1 MIKKSDLL
9 TATGSVISINDAG
22 IAPIEQLIVPIRL
35 KYEGE
40 GDASP
45 SNIRPIGITREV
57 SVRVINTLLQ
67 DGRINVK
74 APEIEVFK
82 IGETQLKLDGLS
94 LDPVA
99 KMLYDGEA
107 SYELTEEELDRF
119 LKKIDVRTHLQVIT
133 TDVGVAEGFVDAV
146 HGVTTCEKKAIV
158 FDDEM
163 VPALYKTGTLS
174 CFKWQLDEEERP
186 DKNAVDSQICSHLRY
201 MSFFDIVRSDEPGFC
216 ANGNDG
222 MLTFNIPGAYTVEGC
237 VRFLADQYK
246 AGTPLT
252 FTWKLAENIETGCKV
267 GKLKTFYKENTIW
280 SSNGE
285 VI

>member
-40 GDASP
+40 GNASP
-45 SNIRPIGITREV
+45 FNIRPIGITREV
-57 SVRVINTLLQ
+57 SVRVINALLQ

-74 APEIEVFK
+74 APDINVFK

-99 KMLYDGEA
+99 KILYDGET

-133 TDVGVAEGFVDAV
+133 TDVDVAEGFVDAV

-163 VPALYKTGTLS
+163 VPALHKTGTFS
-174 CFKWQLDEEERP
+174 CFKWQLDEEEQP

-201 MSFFDIVRSDEPGFC
+201 MSFFDVVRSDEPGFC

-222 MLTFNIPGAYTVEGC
+222 VLTFNIPGADTVEGC
-237 VRFLADQYK
+237 ARFLADQYK

>member
-57 SVRVINTLLQ
+57 SVRVINALLQ

-74 APEIEVFK
+74 APDINVFK

-99 KMLYDGEA
+99 KVLYDGET

-119 LKKIDVRTHLQVIT
+119 LKKIDVKTHLQVIT
-133 TDVGVAEGFVDAV
+133 TDVDVADGNVDAV
-146 HGVTTCEKKAIV
+146 HGVTICEKKAIV

-174 CFKWQLDEEERP
+174 CFKWKLDEEERP

-201 MSFFDIVRSDEPGFC
+201 MPFIDIVRSDAPGFC

-222 MLTFNIPGAYTVEGC
+222 MLTFNVPGVDTVEGC
-237 VRFLADQYK
+237 TRFLADQYK